1 MYLIGN
7 AVNGDRIRCLVIN
20 GVVLE
25 LFLVIED
32 IDDTLVIG
40 LIQCS
45 VLCESLFNNFLCV
58 VFELC
63 IREIERIYLTVKLE
77 IVVNVYGRVSILKA
91 LVDSLSC
98 LLYRHAAYIDVID
111 ECAGIEGI
119 GTRAELGIN
128 VLCLKL

>member
-32 IDDTLVIG
+32 IDDALVIG

-45 VLCESLFNNFLCV
+45 VLCKSVLDNFLCV

-63 IREIERIYLTVKLE
+63 I
-77 IVVNVYGRVSILKA
+77 
-91 LVDSLSC
+91 
-98 LLYRHAAYIDVID
+98 
-111 ECAGIEGI
+111 
-119 GTRAELGIN
+119 
-128 VLCLKL
+128 